1 MTVQSYQKELV
12 EDNGCLSYRNPI
24 ILAVQMHFWQS
35 ETIFP
40 RLYRLLPWFESCLF
54 SNHCDLWIPVYL
66 VTIIFY
72 VSGTYHFLSLNYH
85 ELFHKLYLKKDDL
98 NKWVATKTKASFS
111 ALVLFCY
118 SYVKCVCYIYTL
130 SIYKVYIY
138 MHMIYIYIY
147 THDIYIYHVCTCIS
161 LCILLSVCVYICVS
175 LCHSALLSV
184 RVSYSYASMQL
195 IIYVPEKS
203 FNVSVAPWTRTGQN
217 GTFICRAH
225 SLTEI
230 WGKGCLGRVG
240 KRSSPKEN
248 ACSLRVMPNPEGKRQ

>member
-147 THDIYIYHVCTCIS
+147 THDIYIMSVPAYLSVSYYLCVSIYAS
-161 LCILLSVCVYICVS
+161 LCATQLCFLSVC
-175 LCHSALLSV
+175 
-184 RVSYSYASMQL
+184 
-195 IIYVPEKS
+195 IILMHPC
-203 FNVSVAPWTRTGQN
+203 N
-217 GTFICRAH
+217 
-225 SLTEI
+225 
-230 WGKGCLGRVG
+230 
-240 KRSSPKEN
+240 
-248 ACSLRVMPNPEGKRQ
+248 